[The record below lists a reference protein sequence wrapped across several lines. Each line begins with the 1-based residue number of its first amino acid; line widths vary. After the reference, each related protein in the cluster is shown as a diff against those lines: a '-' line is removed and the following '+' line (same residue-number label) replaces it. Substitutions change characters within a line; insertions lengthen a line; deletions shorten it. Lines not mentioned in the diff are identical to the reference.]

1 MKTSMINV
9 LGKKLFVVDTEIAK
23 EAYRE
28 GITNT
33 VVKDEK
39 TGMRKFKMGI
49 DLSAEIGSIMEGGVT
64 VNGVNDEGNFVIYM
78 PVGVNETIEDIK
90 KAYGALLV
98 KAAEELEVLKTQMA
112 AEATAIDGIFAGVA
126 AEDAE

>member
-23 EAYRE
+23 TAYRE

-78 PVGVNETIEDIK
+78 SVGANETIEDIK

-98 KAAEELEVLKTQMA
+98 KAAEELEVLKAQMA